1 MPTRLVQGRCS
12 KLTGVPAHPD
22 AATPGLIREAI
33 DLRRFPWIRPLVAAY
48 SSNFSSV
55 AGLFSG
61 NPADPSAWT
70 EAIARVQ
77 QAPRDRAALA
87 RVLAAQLERRGAPAH
102 ARAAATRLADVDT
115 VAIVTGQQAGLFGG
129 PLYTLLKAVT
139 AIRLARKVSARHGIA
154 AIPVFWVEA
163 EDHDWEEV
171 RTSRVLDSDLA
182 LHEISLDSLPGAGTH
197 PVASLVIDE
206 RIADV
211 LATLEQV
218 LPSTEFTADLLA
230 RLRTHYRPGQRMG
243 TAFASWLDDLLGR
256 YGLVVFE
263 AADPA
268 AKPLVAPLFAQ
279 ELRSPCRTTHFAQT
293 TGDTMRQLG
302 HEPQVEPGDDSVALF
317 YMGAGDRVAIKR
329 RDDGYA
335 LGETTRPQGEVQQ
348 EAADHPERFS
358 PNVLLRPV
366 VQDRLFPTVCYVAG
380 PSELAYQAQLGAIY
394 QEFGVEMPLLYPR
407 ANATLLDSAAVRFL
421 EKYSLPLESLQ
432 PHDEAAL
439 NRLLQDQLPPGL
451 EDGFVA
457 TAADVHSRVTALKA
471 AIAAVD
477 PTLTGAADTTI
488 ERMQDTLKHLHAKV
502 ISASKRKDDTLR
514 RQFTRTQ
521 ALAFPEGH
529 PQERIVDLAFF
540 LNRYGQALCDRL
552 IEGLPLDMGNHFVV
566 TP

>member
-1 MPTRLVQGRCS
+1 M
-12 KLTGVPAHPD
+12 PAHSD
-22 AATPGLIREAI
+22 APASSLIRDAI

-48 SSNFSSV
+48 SSDFTSV

-61 NPADPSAWT
+61 NPADASAWT

-77 QAPRDRAALA
+77 QSTRDRAGLA
-87 RVLAAQLERRGAPAH
+87 RVLSSQLERRGAPSH
-102 ARAAATRLADVDT
+102 ARAAATRLADKDT

-171 RTSRVLDSDLA
+171 RTARVLDSELA
-182 LHEISLDSLPGAGTH
+182 LHEITLDSLEGAGER
-197 PVASLVIDE
+197 PVAALVLDDGIGD
-206 RIADV
+206 A
-211 LATLEQV
+211 LGTLEQV
-218 LPSTEFTADLLA
+218 LPPTEFTSDLIA
-230 RLRTHYRPGQRMG
+230 RLRAHYRPGQRMG

-268 AKPLVAPLFAQ
+268 AKPLVASLFTK
-279 ELRSPCRTTHFAQT
+279 ELNEPCRTTHYAKA

-302 HEPQVEPGDDSVALF
+302 HVPQVEPGDDSVALF
-317 YMGAGDRVAIKR
+317 YMGTGDRVSIKR

-335 LGETTRPQGEVQQ
+335 LGDTVRPLADVQQ
-348 EAADHPERFS
+348 EAAEHPERFS

-366 VQDRLFPTVCYVAG
+366 VQDRLFPTICYVAG

-394 QEFGVEMPLLYPR
+394 KDFGVEMPLLYPR
-407 ANATLLDSAAVRFL
+407 ANATLLDAAAVRFL
-421 EKYSLPLESLQ
+421 EKYQLPLEALQ
-432 PHDEAAL
+432 PHDESGL
-439 NRLLQDQLPPGL
+439 NRLLQSQLPPGL
-451 EDGFVA
+451 EDGFVSTSEEVRA
-457 TAADVHSRVTALKA
+457 RVDALKA
-471 AIAAVD
+471 VIATID

-488 ERMQDTLKHLHAKV
+488 DRMQDTLKNLHAKV

-552 IEGLPLDMGNHFVV
+552 IEGLPLEMGKHYVV

>member
-1 MPTRLVQGRCS
+1 M
-12 KLTGVPAHPD
+12 PAHSD
-22 AATPGLIREAI
+22 APANSLVRDAI

-48 SSNFSSV
+48 SSNFDSVSS
-55 AGLFSG
+55 LFAG
-61 NPADPSAWT
+61 NPADPAAWT
-70 EAIARVQ
+70 AAITRAH
-77 QAPRDRAALA
+77 ASTRDRAGLA
-87 RVLAAQLERRGAPAH
+87 RVLATQLERRGAPAH
-102 ARAAATRLADVDT
+102 ARAAATRLADADT

-171 RTSRVLDSDLA
+171 RTARVLDSELA
-182 LHEISLDSLPGAGTH
+182 LHEISLDALEGAGER
-197 PVASLVIDE
+197 PVASLVLDDGIGD
-206 RIADV
+206 A
-211 LATLEQV
+211 LGTLEQV
-218 LPSTEFTADLLA
+218 LPPTEFTADLLA

-268 AKPLVAPLFAQ
+268 AKPLVSNLFTK
-279 ELRSPCRTTHFAQT
+279 ELNEPCRTTHHAKA

-317 YMGAGDRVAIKR
+317 YMGTGDRVSIKR

-335 LGETTRPQGEVQQ
+335 LGDSVRPLAEVQQ
-348 EAADHPERFS
+348 EAAEHPERFS

-366 VQDRLFPTVCYVAG
+366 VQDRLFPTICYVAG

-394 QEFGVEMPLLYPR
+394 QDFGVEMPLLYPR

-421 EKYSLPLESLQ
+421 DKYQLQLESLQ
-432 PHDEAAL
+432 PHDESAL
-439 NRLLQDQLPPGL
+439 NRLLQSQLPPGL

-457 TAADVHSRVTALKA
+457 TSEEVRARVDALKT
-471 AIAAVD
+471 AIATVD

-488 ERMQDTLKHLHAKV
+488 DRMQETLKHLHTKV
-502 ISASKRKDDTLR
+502 IHASKRKDDTLR

-552 IEGLPLDMGNHFVV
+552 IEGLPLDMGKHYVV

>member
-1 MPTRLVQGRCS
+1 M
-12 KLTGVPAHPD
+12 
-22 AATPGLIREAI
+22 IRDAI
-33 DLRRFPWIRPLVAAY
+33 DLKRFPWIRPLVAAY

-55 AGLFSG
+55 ASLFTG
-61 NPADPSAWT
+61 NPADPAAWT
-70 EAIARVQ
+70 QTIARVQ
-77 QAPRDRAALA
+77 QSPRDRAGLA
-87 RVLAAQLERRGAPAH
+87 RVLSAQLERRGAPAH
-102 ARAAATRLADVDT
+102 ARAAATRLADKDT

-139 AIRLARKVSARHGIA
+139 AIRLARKVSARYGIA

-171 RTSRVLDSDLA
+171 RTARVLDTELA
-182 LHEISLDSLPGAGTH
+182 LHEISLDALEGAGER
-197 PVASLVIDE
+197 PVASLVLDDGIGD
-206 RIADV
+206 A
-211 LATLEQV
+211 LGTLEQV
-218 LPSTEFTADLLA
+218 LPPTEFTAELLT
-230 RLRTHYRPGQRMG
+230 RLRSHYRPGQRMG

-268 AKPLVAPLFAQ
+268 AKPLVTSLFTK
-279 ELRSPCRTTHFAQT
+279 ELDAPCRTTHFAKA
-293 TGDTMRQLG
+293 TGDTMRALG

-317 YMGAGDRVAIKR
+317 YMGGGDRVSIKR
-329 RDDGYA
+329 RDEAYTMGA
-335 LGETTRPQGEVQQ
+335 ATRPLAEVQL
-348 EAADHPERFS
+348 EATEHPERFS

-366 VQDRLFPTVCYVAG
+366 VQDKLFPTVCYVAG

-394 QEFGVEMPLLYPR
+394 KDFGVEMPLLYPR

-421 EKYSLPLESLQ
+421 EKYQLPLESLQ

-451 EDGFVA
+451 EDGFVSTTDEIRA
-457 TAADVHSRVTALKA
+457 RVDALKA
-471 AIAAVD
+471 AIATVD
-477 PTLTGAADTTI
+477 PTLTGAAETTI
-488 ERMQDTLKHLHAKV
+488 DRMQETLKHLHTKV
-502 ISASKRKDDTLR
+502 IHASKRKDDTLR

-521 ALAFPEGH
+521 GLAFPEGH

-540 LNRYGQALCDRL
+540 VNRYGQALCDRL
-552 IEGLPLDMGNHFVV
+552 IEGLPLDMGKHYVV